1 MIVIA
6 SEGPAAAQTRSA
18 VVAVLHGG
26 CIDVAYHM
34 YHDEIRI
41 CGGEAEGRREK
52 ITAGRIRTSGSE
64 LGN

>member
-6 SEGPAAAQTRSA
+6 SEGRAAAQTRPA

-34 YHDEIRI
+34 NHDEIRI
-41 CGGEAEGRREK
+41 CRKEVRGDVKKSLPGAFGRRV
-52 ITAGRIRTSGSE
+52 
-64 LGN
+64 